1 MIEDGVPEVLQAER
15 LGHALPGIRGV
26 YSYVSDA
33 MRIELKAKLQ
43 RRWEEALRERL
54 LLSATSSVPLL
65 NELLEA
71 AQQKKRRP
79 ELKAVSA

>member
-15 LGHALPGIRGV
+15 LGHTLPGIRGV
-26 YSYVSDA
+26 YSHVSDA
-33 MRIELKAKLQ
+33 MRTELKAKLQ

-54 LLSATSSVPLL
+54 LLSATSPVPLL
-65 NELLEA
+65 NELLET